1 MVKQL
6 PLLDVSNTPF
16 YNDGVISKI
25 MKISF
30 ILSNVGKQSIFIER
44 GNNMHIRYWTNKDQ
58 YYVSSDR
65 ADYAGYYKINVN
77 RYN

>member
-1 MVKQL
+1 MVNQI
-6 PLLDVSNTPF
+6 PLIDTSNTPF
-16 YNDGVISKI
+16 NNENIVPQVIRI
-25 MKISF
+25 AF
-30 ILSNVGKQSIFIER
+30 ILSNIEKQSIFKHR
-44 GNNMHIRYWTNKDQ
+44 GTNVYIRSWICGDQ